1 MARYFDLTA
10 AERPLA
16 PARPARRGP
25 PVRRPS
31 HVAFEAKVS
40 KREYEWLTT
49 RPADL
54 LGQSHSR
61 YDAPDSTRGVRRG
74 CGLWLRWSS
83 CSSCS
88 FVTGIVRRSSL
99 ATGRRWPHPT
109 IPDAPPAVADI
120 PPDYLALYQDA
131 AARFGLDWPVLAAV
145 GKVETNHG
153 RNRNGCAP
161 NFAGARGPMQFLE
174 PTFVHAAKLA
184 GLSDPDICD
193 PADAIPAAA
202 AYLKS
207 NGAPAD
213 WQRALFRYN
222 PADWY
227 PPLVMGWAERYGYG
241 ARVVWPVEG
250 GRISQGFGPTSFS
263 CEPAGCFEGK
273 CYPHFHDGIDIAA
286 LARHAGPGDRRRPG
300 DDRRAI
306 VRRCGR
312 RRDRAQP
319 WRPLPVR
326 PSRDRLRR
334 PGRGVGR
341 RRASSSDPSG

>member
-1 MARYFDLTA
+1 L
-10 AERPLA
+10 
-16 PARPARRGP
+16 
-25 PVRRPS
+25 
-31 HVAFEAKVS
+31 
-40 KREYEWLTT
+40 
-49 RPADL
+49 
-54 LGQSHSR
+54 
-61 YDAPDSTRGVRRG
+61 RRG
-74 CGLWLRWSS
+74 CGCGCLVLLLVLLVLTGS
-83 CSSCS
+83 
-88 FVTGIVRRSSL
+88 TGILVGQWAAL
-99 ATGRRWPHPT
+99 AAPD

-120 PPDYLALYQDA
+120 PPNYLTLYRDA
-131 AARFGLDWPVLAAV
+131 AARFGLDWPVLTAV

-202 AYLKS
+202 AYLRS
-207 NGAPAD
+207 NGAPAE

-250 GRISQGFGPTSFS
+250 GWISQGFGPTSLAL
-263 CEPAGCFEGK
+263 EPAGCFEGK

-286 LARHAGPGDRRRPG
+286 RLGTPV
-300 DDRRAI
+300 RAI
-306 VRRCGR
+306 AAGRVTIAGRMSDGAVVVEIEHSPGVLSRYGHLEPGPAVRVGESVSAGELVGSIGLTGNTTGPHLHFEIYASGEPV
-312 RRDRAQP
+312 D
-319 WRPLPVR
+319 PLLVLPLE
-326 PSRDRLRR
+326 P
-334 PGRGVGR
+334 
-341 RRASSSDPSG
+341 